1 MAVII
6 SLEKKEKAM
15 KVALAL
21 MTLTVQLSSGRF
33 LSKLRETSETNTKL
47 TIISNNLYLMNARRG

>member
-1 MAVII
+1 M
-6 SLEKKEKAM
+6 EKKEKAM